1 MRAFS
6 QGIALLRPQRNTG
19 ASAMKHPT
27 QGIVRDRRAEEQPA
41 DKKRAQT
48 VHRSDSKNA
57 VSREAT
63 RDPKLTDAER
73 KRNGRNSD

>member
-1 MRAFS
+1 
-6 QGIALLRPQRNTG
+6 
-19 ASAMKHPT
+19 MKHPT
-27 QGIVRDRRAEEQPA
+27 QGIVRDGRAEDQPA

-48 VHRSDSKNA
+48 VHQPDSENA

-73 KRNGRNSD
+73 KRNPRNPD

>member
-1 MRAFS
+1 M
-6 QGIALLRPQRNTG
+6 
-19 ASAMKHPT
+19 MHPT

-48 VHRSDSKNA
+48 VHQPDSENA

-63 RDPKLTDAER
+63 RDPKLTDAES
-73 KRNGRNSD
+73 KRNARNSD